1 MGLTRT
7 QTRTRTRTRTRDLTS
22 ALAVDFDYNHEMLV
36 GGVSTVTAALL
47 GGSPAYSQ
55 TKFNVLN
62 QAMTH

>member
-1 MGLTRT
+1 M
-7 QTRTRTRTRTRDLTS
+7 
-22 ALAVDFDYNHEMLV
+22 DFDYNHEMLV
-36 GGVSTVTAALL
+36 GGVSTVCAALL